1 MNNNQTD
8 PRWRYIVLLSLS
20 LSSFVRF
27 HERAEEKSHGGEPH
41 DKKHQ
46 NKKNNVSFVPHLVL
60 FYYCNSFTDLSA
72 AGLPAELKHITQRRK
87 RKQP

>member
-8 PRWRYIVLLSLS
+8 PRWRYILSVVP
-20 LSSFVRF
+20 FQG
-27 HERAEEKSHGGEPH
+27 ERVFTGP
-41 DKKHQ
+41 
-46 NKKNNVSFVPHLVL
+46 LVL
-60 FYYCNSFTDLSA
+60 EQLRIKKTPKTKKQRFFVGCFFSYCNSFTDLSA